1 MESGIFMLKKNIIKM
16 KKLLSIIMVLMVFSF
31 ISCNGGKSNES
42 GTDTS
47 AIDDAVLQVK
57 IGDNRTQV
65 GEKLTSQGYKW
76 EDDNVGI
83 TVKEKFQY
91 DDNYFDKVVFTI
103 FDAKVFFTAVTNTY
117 YSEKEAINAFEKYDS
132 KYTST
137 YAKFKTNKT
146 NEQCLKYSEYDDNNI
161 NLSIM
166 LVHNEKED
174 VPALFQDEETLKA
187 AKEHW
192 DVTITYNKSGMI

>member
-1 MESGIFMLKKNIIKM
+1 M

-132 KYTST
+132 KYNSK

>member
-1 MESGIFMLKKNIIKM
+1 MLKKNRIKM

-132 KYTST
+132 KYNSK